1 MSALKLRLIVTAIA
15 VLSGTTYAS
24 DADEN
29 TDEVVIQ
36 DPSNDENPYWYPS

>member
-24 DADEN
+24 DADED
-29 TDEVVIQ
+29 TDG
-36 DPSNDENPYWYPS
+36 NDLFVMG